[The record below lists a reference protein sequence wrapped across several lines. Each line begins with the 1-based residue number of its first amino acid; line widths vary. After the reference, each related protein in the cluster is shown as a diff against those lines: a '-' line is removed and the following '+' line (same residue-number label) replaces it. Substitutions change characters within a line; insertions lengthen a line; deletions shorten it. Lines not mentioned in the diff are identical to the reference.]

1 MVRTESSSFLTW
13 GNQVKKYRKRNF
25 HLLLSEFRSGNF
37 AKFRH
42 IMHPWLRL
50 YPQVKI
56 PIHKKV
62 TSLSLLGV
70 STPIFGVTF
79 RRFGASFP
87 RSCAQMGRTWVRRF
101 SDYGS
106 YLNNHPIF
114 LKVSDMESSWS
125 QTYGTSKNFSF
136 LTLSVPLL
144 FFFRDPRN
152 PFWPCPRPK
161 RLPFPRSCAQTRR
174 TWVRRVL
181 DFDSYLNNHPIFLKV
196 LVMESSWSQTY
207 GTLKNFSFLTLSVPL
222 LFFSGT
228 RATPILAVPTPKT
241 ASFSA
246 VSRPNGTHL
255 GPSSFIFRF
264 VP

>member
-1 MVRTESSSFLTW
+1 LSEMVRTESSSFLTW

-114 LKVSDMESSWS
+114 LKVSDMESSMS
-125 QTYGTSKNFSF
+125 QTYGN
-136 LTLSVPLL
+136 
-144 FFFRDPRN
+144 
-152 PFWPCPRPK
+152 
-161 RLPFPRSCAQTRR
+161 
-174 TWVRRVL
+174 
-181 DFDSYLNNHPIFLKV
+181 
-196 LVMESSWSQTY
+196 
-207 GTLKNFSFLTLSVPL
+207 LKNFSFLTLSVPL

-228 RATPILAVPTPKT
+228 HATHFRRAHAQTGLLFRGLTPKREALGSVEFRISVRAIIT
-241 ASFSA
+241 TQFS
-246 VSRPNGTHL
+246 
-255 GPSSFIFRF
+255 
-264 VP
+264 